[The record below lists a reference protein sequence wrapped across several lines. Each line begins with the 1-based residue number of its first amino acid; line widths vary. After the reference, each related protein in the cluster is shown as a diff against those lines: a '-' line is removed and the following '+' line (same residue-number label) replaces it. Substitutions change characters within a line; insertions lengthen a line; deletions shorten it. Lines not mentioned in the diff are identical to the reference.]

1 MVRALTLVCVL
12 LALSVTVAAVAADW
26 PCFMGPDRSGISS
39 ETGLNKNWAVKA
51 PAVLWQ
57 VPMSDKGY
65 AGPSV
70 ADGKVFIVDHAGAQD
85 IVRALDLETGKEV
98 WNYPYQDTA
107 KDNYGYA
114 RCTPTVVDGK
124 VYTLGRLGQLICLD
138 AKTGKAV
145 WGKNI
150 INDFGGQHP
159 QWDYAGSVLIDGE
172 KAVVC
177 TGSANGSV
185 AALNKDT
192 GETIW
197 TGGNADAAGYST
209 PVPATILGQKQYVV
223 FTAGSVVG
231 VNADSGKLLW
241 SFPWTT
247 KYNVN
252 APQPV
257 IEGNFI
263 FVTSGY
269 GSGCALYEITAQG
282 PQQRWANKLISSH
295 FNSPIFYNGY
305 IYSGSDPGN
314 LVCMSPQTGQVA
326 WTQGGFEKGGLII
339 ADGTIIML
347 GGNSGDLVMAKAAA
361 DSYQELGRIKPLGGQ
376 SWTAPILANGR
387 LLVRNKETLACLDL
401 R

>member
-1 MVRALTLVCVL
+1 MVRPLTLIAVL
-12 LALSVTVAAVAADW
+12 LTLTLAVAALAADW
-26 PCFMGPDRSGISS
+26 PCFMGPNHNGISS
-39 ETGLNKNWAVKA
+39 ETGLNKNWAAKA

-57 VPMSDKGY
+57 APLSDKGF

-70 ADGKVFIVDHAGAQD
+70 ADGKVFIVDHVGAQD
-85 IVRALDLETGKEV
+85 IVRAFDFETGKEL
-98 WNYPYQDTA
+98 WSYPYADTA
-107 KDNYGYA
+107 KENYGFA
-114 RCTPTVVDGK
+114 RCTPSYSDGK
-124 VYTLGRLGQLICLD
+124 LYTLGRLGQLICLD

-159 QWDYAGSVLIDGE
+159 QWDYAGSVLIDGN
-172 KAVVC
+172 KAIVC

-185 AALNKDT
+185 ACFNKNT
-192 GETIW
+192 GDTIW

-223 FTAGSVVG
+223 FTAASVIG
-231 VNADSGKLLW
+231 VNADTGKLLW

-247 KYNVN
+247 KYGVN
-252 APQPV
+252 APQPIV
-257 IEGNFI
+257 EGNFV

-269 GSGCALYEITAQG
+269 ASGCALYEITAQG
-282 PQQRWANKLISSH
+282 PQQRWANQKISSH

-305 IYSGSDPGN
+305 LYSDSDPGN
-314 LVCMSPQTGQVA
+314 LVCMSPQNGQPA

-339 ADGTIIML
+339 ADGVIMML
-347 GGNSGDLVMAKAAA
+347 TGNAGDLVMAKAVP
-361 DSYQELGRIKPLGGQ
+361 DGYQELGRIKPLGGQ

-387 LLVRNKETLACLDL
+387 LIIRNKDGMACLDM